1 MSPSQQSDYLFLRV
15 RRLASLQSAW
25 NNVKVRAKS
34 SRNPKTRAAAAKF
47 EINELRNLRR
57 LQDALRSFTFKF
69 EKQRGVLKGRGP
81 DRPPRPIVTAP
92 LPNRIVQRA
101 ILDVCQDSDPKIAP
115 MLGAIPQIL
124 RTPTSVG
131 GIPEKG
137 ATDAIAAIMSAVQS
151 GARYYI
157 RSDIKDFFTRI
168 PKQRILNFLVLNIPD
183 PEFVSIFMTALQ
195 VELENVEE
203 IREWSNLFPTGEIGV
218 PQGSSLSALCANI
231 ILERFDIELNGRG
244 ITTIRYLDDFV
255 ILGPAENSVTKAWQK
270 ALQILDALEM
280 KAHSPS
286 ERSGKAAKG
295 LISDGF
301 DFLSF
306 RITDIHVAP
315 SRNAKKEFIRDL
327 EQTIYLAKKDIQA
340 QTTSP
345 RRAENRFGQS
355 MVLIDRKVR
364 GWGDSFRATTQRLVF
379 AQLDQEV
386 SKMIDE
392 YWNWFSVQIAAVIGY
407 ERRRKLGIAV
417 LSDCPLPEVVEE
429 NPTEIGKL
437 ANRTSM
443 RRVA

>member
-1 MSPSQQSDYLFLRV
+1 
-15 RRLASLQSAW
+15 
-25 NNVKVRAKS
+25 
-34 SRNPKTRAAAAKF
+34 
-47 EINELRNLRR
+47 
-57 LQDALRSFTFKF
+57 
-69 EKQRGVLKGRGP
+69 
-81 DRPPRPIVTAP
+81 
-92 LPNRIVQRA
+92 
-101 ILDVCQDSDPKIAP
+101 
-115 MLGAIPQIL
+115 MLGTIPQIL

-137 ATDAIAAIMSAVQS
+137 ATDAIAAITSAVQS

-168 PKQRILNFLVLNIPD
+168 PKQRIFNFLVLNIPD

-195 VELENVEE
+195 VDLENVEE
-203 IREWSNLFPTGEIGV
+203 IREWSNLFPTDEIGV

-286 ERSGKAAKG
+286 ERSGKAVKG

-345 RRAENRFGQS
+345 RWAENRFGQS
-355 MVLIDRKVR
+355 MVL
-364 GWGDSFRATTQRLVF
+364 
-379 AQLDQEV
+379 
-386 SKMIDE
+386 
-392 YWNWFSVQIAAVIGY
+392 
-407 ERRRKLGIAV
+407 ERIPV
-417 LSDCPLPEVVEE
+417 
-429 NPTEIGKL
+429 
-437 ANRTSM
+437 M
-443 RRVA
+443 